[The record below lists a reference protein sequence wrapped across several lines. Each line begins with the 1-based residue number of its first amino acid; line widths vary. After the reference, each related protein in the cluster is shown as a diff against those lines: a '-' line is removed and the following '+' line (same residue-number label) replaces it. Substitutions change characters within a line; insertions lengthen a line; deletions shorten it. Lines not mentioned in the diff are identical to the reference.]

1 MHDLK
6 NEILGK
12 FFYILYIDSNF
23 GIIYNLG
30 KSGDKKDKKRDK
42 KERKEASVS
51 DSDG

>member
-1 MHDLK
+1 MNGGLASAAQ
-6 NEILGK
+6 IL
-12 FFYILYIDSNF
+12 NF
-23 GIIYNLG
+23 GIIPNYYNLG